1 MEAGPKKAGQGVFM
15 SQLIFKNYG
24 GSYQLRIQD
33 VQDLEKVQGLDE
45 THWAA
50 TSVPIDS
57 LSCDSTVVSYIDTDK
72 NGRIRTDEVK
82 AALGWLFRFLA
93 NRSRLSEG
101 TDVLCLSDIDTS
113 HPEGQKLRS
122 VAEFILSN
130 LNMSDAQEISLAQV
144 RDVQSI
150 MSNAA
155 NNGDGIISP
164 EGISDS
170 DIAQFITSVME
181 TVGSVS
187 DASGKPGISREQ
199 LNAFIHEA
207 ESYLTW
213 KSEGEIPEGKDTA
226 EVMPWGTETP
236 QAYEL
241 ICNLEEKIDQYFSQ
255 CAMVGFDERSAVE
268 MQLRPKE
275 LEEIDFTDKSMMEDR
290 VRNAPLA
297 VPNPEGI
304 LDLDA
309 RINPLYG
316 NRLLALKNKVLK
328 RALGKPVKQLTQEQW
343 GNVKNIFAAYRVWL
357 KNKKGTKVE
366 SLGENK
372 LHTYLNEPYRARVSE
387 LIAEDLAVA
396 DDLNQIHNLEKLI
409 LYQRWLMELTN
420 NFVCFSYLYNPQ
432 SRALFEM
439 GTLVIDGRQITF
451 TMRVQDRQAHKKI
464 AEKSYM
470 YLLYMEVT
478 GRQEEDIKF
487 EIVAAVTSGSAGRLR
502 IGKRGIFF
510 SIDGKE
516 WDAQIVDIIEN
527 PISPWESVKA
537 PFQQFNGFIKKQ
549 IDKFTKSRQT
559 KMEASLTAPSAS
571 GMTRD
576 LLLGGGVAIAALGS
590 SFAYVTKALSQVKP
604 AHILITSV
612 GLVIFILL
620 PGMIAGFLKIRKRD
634 MSVLLEALGW
644 AVNVHMRLNNSL
656 GKLFT
661 HTPRLPKDA
670 RKERKDVVEQ
680 FLKEFGDNPLR
691 SVRPFRIVL
700 MVLLIVLGFM
710 LVMIVYPEIT
720 NSITFK

>member
-1 MEAGPKKAGQGVFM
+1 M
-15 SQLIFKNYG
+15 SQMIFKNYG

-33 VQDLEKVQGLDE
+33 VQDLEKVRDLDE

-50 TSVPIDS
+50 TSVPIES
-57 LSCDSTVVSYIDTDK
+57 LNCDRVLASYVDTDK

-82 AALGWLFRFLA
+82 AALVWLFRFLA
-93 NRSRLSEG
+93 NRSRLSES
-101 TDVLCLSDIDTS
+101 TDVLRLSDIDTS
-113 HPEGQKLRS
+113 HPEGEKLRS
-122 VAEFILSN
+122 VAKFILSN
-130 LNMSDAQEISLAQV
+130 LNAPDAKEISLVQV
-144 RDVQSI
+144 RDIQSI

-170 DIAQFITSVME
+170 DIAQFITAVMQ

-187 DASGKPGISREQ
+187 DASGKPGVSQEQ
-199 LNAFIHEA
+199 LNAFVNEA
-207 ESYLTW
+207 ESYLAW
-213 KSEGEIPEGKDTA
+213 KAEGEISEGKNTP
-226 EVMPWGTETP
+226 EVMPWGSDTP

-241 ICNLEEKIDQYFSQ
+241 IVGLEEKIEQYFAQ
-255 CAMVGFDERSAVE
+255 CAMVGFDERAAAE
-268 MQLRPKE
+268 MRLHQKE

-297 VPNPEGI
+297 VPSPEGS

-309 RINPLYG
+309 KINPFYAECLF
-316 NRLLALKNKVLK
+316 NLKEKVLK
-328 RALGKPVKQLTQEQW
+328 RILGKPVKKLTQEQW

-357 KNKKGTKVE
+357 KNKKGAKVE
-366 SLGENK
+366 NLGEDK
-372 LHTYLNEPYRARVSE
+372 LRAYLDGPYKARVSE

-396 DDLNQIHNLEKLI
+396 DDLNQTHNLEKLI
-409 LYQRWLMELTN
+409 LYQKWLMELVN
-420 NFVCFSYLYNPQ
+420 NFVCFSNLYDPQ

-451 TMRVQDRQAHKKI
+451 TMKVQDRQAHKKI
-464 AEKSYM
+464 AEKSFM

-478 GRQEEDIKF
+478 GRREEDIKF
-487 EIVAAVTSGSAGRLR
+487 DIVAVVTSGTAGRLR

-516 WDAQIVDIIEN
+516 WDAQIVDIVEN

-537 PFQQFNGFIKKQ
+537 PFQQINGFIKKQ

-559 KMEASLTAPSAS
+559 KMEASIAAPSAS

-576 LLLGGGVAIAALGS
+576 LLLGGGIAIAALGS
-590 SFAYVTKALSQVKP
+590 SLAYITKALSQVTP
-604 AHILITSV
+604 IQISV
-612 GLVIFILL
+612 TLAGLATFILL
-620 PGMIAGFLKIRKRD
+620 PGMIMGFLKIRKRD

-661 HTPRLPKDA
+661 HTPHLPKDA

-680 FLKEFGDNPLR
+680 FLKDFGETPLR
-691 SVRPFRIVL
+691 SRPLYKGILIIVL
-700 MVLLIVLGFM
+700 MVLVLM
-710 LVMIVYPEIT
+710 LAMIIYPGIM
-720 NSITFK
+720 NNILFK